1 MRFEQKWVLSVA
13 CGKNQEPLL
22 KAAKKQGYSIIG
34 VDHSPSSDLVD
45 LPIRLSTSDTEKV
58 LLELK
63 NGDYPKFDAVL
74 CRSSG
79 LAVRTA
85 QVVADYFH
93 LPNCGSLVAESSVSK
108 FVLHENC
115 MKLAIPT
122 IPCLQASHCKDFPPD
137 WAEVVIKPSQP
148 IYGKRNVYKSNAI
161 EDNNDYITLCCDE
174 SLDGKAVIQ
183 PYICGN
189 DIGVAVMCFDGRVL
203 STFPFLENNKFQDGR
218 IHHQGIAA
226 QVNPLPV
233 SVLDDIL
240 SSATQVIVQ
249 SKASGFV
256 FFSFRLINNLNCLL
270 YEVNPGL
277 CGDDIVE
284 GIFTNIFPQFDFFDA
299 DVSLM
304 TGIEPKERVF
314 AASPSLD
321 RS

>member
-13 CGKNQEPLL
+13 CGKSQEPLL

-34 VDHSPSSDLVD
+34 VDQSPSSDLVD
-45 LPIRLSTSDTEKV
+45 FPIRLSTHDTEKV
-58 LLELK
+58 LFELK

-79 LAVRTA
+79 PAVRTA

-93 LPNCGSLVAESSVSK
+93 LPSCGSLIAESSVSK

-115 MKLAIPT
+115 MKLGIPT
-122 IPCLQASHCKDFPPD
+122 IPCLQASHCKYLPPD

-148 IYGKRNVYKSNAI
+148 IYGKKNVYKSKAI
-161 EDNNDYITLCCDE
+161 EDNNDYINLCCNE

-183 PYICGN
+183 PYIRGN
-189 DIGVAVMCFDGRVL
+189 DIAVSAMCLYGRVL
-203 STFPFLENNKFQDGR
+203 SIFPFLENNHFQGGR
-218 IHHQGIAA
+218 IQHQGLSA
-226 QVNPLPV
+226 QAKPLPTPA
-233 SVLDDIL
+233 LKDIM
-240 SSATQVIVQ
+240 SSATQVIAH
-249 SKASGFV
+249 SNASGFV
-256 FFSFRLINNLNCLL
+256 FFTFRLINNLNCLL

-284 GIFTNIFPQFDFFDA
+284 GYFQKTFPDFDFFDA

-304 TGIEPKERVF
+304 TGIEPKNRVF